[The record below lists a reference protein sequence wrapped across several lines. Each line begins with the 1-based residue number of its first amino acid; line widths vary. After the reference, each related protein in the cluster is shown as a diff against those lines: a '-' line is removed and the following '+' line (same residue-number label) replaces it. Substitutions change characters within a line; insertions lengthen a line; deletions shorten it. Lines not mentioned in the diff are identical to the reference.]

1 MSAENEKSQSVKMK
15 AGKTTMGK
23 LVTVGL
29 VLVLLVFLLS
39 ILMPAL
45 QTARKAAVKT
55 RLASELYEEDL
66 EMRTGSYVQPRHKPK
81 DEDKETMPAAVVEE
95 FDAQIN
101 LTPKVS
107 VGTAV
112 PESIYE
118 ADFSATIQAK
128 SSDEGVKECQIELP
142 LPPQVISLA
151 DVDVTVNGVA
161 SEDFV
166 LGWNSLI
173 WQGPLDNEKFSQIK
187 VTYSAVGK
195 GVYRLEK
202 PSGRIIDKFKAKLTA
217 HRGNIRMLELSLQ
230 PNNLEQEA
238 NKTTYTWEY
247 NRLVVARPIV
257 VDVLGMAAIDRL
269 GELTWLGPLS
279 VFVFGILIALTAL
292 AYDPEKLSGWVVVLV
307 AGCFAGAYPMM
318 YFLQDFASL
327 AVAIGVAVA
336 IVTVIIACRIIS
348 LCGLGYGIF
357 GGLVLPAVMFG
368 LTLATA
374 IATNRAM
381 QGVLLTGMA
390 IFAFVVAMVLLPKA
404 QEKLKAEAAEG

>member
-1 MSAENEKSQSVKMK
+1 MSAENEKGQGAKMK
-15 AGKTTMGK
+15 AKKSVMGR

-29 VLVLLVFLLS
+29 VLVVLVFLLGM
-39 ILMPAL
+39 LMPAL
-45 QTARKAAVKT
+45 VSVRRAAVKT
-55 RLASELYEEDL
+55 RIASELYEEV
-66 EMRTGSYVQPRHKPK
+66 TGAGGYVQPRDKTK
-81 DEDKETMPAAVVEE
+81 DQEIEATPAAVVET

-118 ADFSATIQAK
+118 ADFSATIEAK
-128 SSDEGVKECQIELP
+128 SAGAGVKQCKIELP

-151 DVDVTVNGVA
+151 DVDVTVNNVA
-161 SEDFV
+161 SEDFA
-166 LGWNSLI
+166 LGWNRLI
-173 WQGPLDNEKFSQIK
+173 WQGPLDGEQASQIK

-202 PSGRIIDKFKAKLTA
+202 PSGRIINQFKAKLTA

-230 PNNLEQEA
+230 PNNLDQEA

-292 AYDPEKLSGWVVVLV
+292 AYDPQKLSGWVVVLV

-318 YFLQDFASL
+318 YFLQDFTGL
-327 AVAIGVAVA
+327 AVAMGVAVA
-336 IVTVIIACRIIS
+336 IVMVIIACRIIS
-348 LCGLGYGIF
+348 LCGFGYGVF

-374 IATNRAM
+374 IASNRAM

-404 QEKLKAEAAEG
+404 QEKLKTGTAEG

>member
-1 MSAENEKSQSVKMK
+1 MAAENEKGQGGKMK
-15 AGKTTMGK
+15 TKKSMMGK

-29 VLVLLVFLLS
+29 VLVVLAFMLG

-45 QTARKAAVKT
+45 EKAREVSQKT
-55 RLASELYEEDL
+55 RLISGLGEADYWD
-66 EMRTGSYVQPRHKPK
+66 GSYVQPRPKVK
-81 DEDKETMPAAVVEE
+81 DEEMEAVPAAVVET
-95 FDAQIN
+95 FDARID

-118 ADFSATIQAK
+118 ADFSATIGAK
-128 SSDEGVKECQIELP
+128 SANAGVKQCKIEVP

-151 DVDVTVNGVA
+151 DVNVMVNNVA

-166 LGWNSLI
+166 LGWNCLI
-173 WQGPLDNEKFSQIK
+173 WQGPLDGEKASQIK
-187 VTYSAVGK
+187 VAYSAVGK
-195 GVYRLEK
+195 GVYKLEK
-202 PSGRIIDKFKAKLTA
+202 PSGRIINQFKTKLTA

-230 PNNLEQEA
+230 PNKLEQEA

-247 NRLVVARPIV
+247 KRLVVARPIV

-279 VFVFGILIALTAL
+279 VFVFGVLIALTAL

-327 AVAIGVAVA
+327 TAAIGVAVA
-336 IVTVIIACRIIS
+336 IVMVIIACRIIS
-348 LCGLGYGIF
+348 LCGLGYGVF
-357 GGLVLPAVMFG
+357 GGLLLPGVMFG

-374 IATNRAM
+374 IASNRAM

-404 QEKLKAEAAEG
+404 QEKLKGQAVEG

>member
-1 MSAENEKSQSVKMK
+1 MAAENENGAGAKTRAKKSVMS
-15 AGKTTMGK
+15 K

-29 VLVLLVFLLS
+29 VLVVLALMLG

-45 QTARKAAVKT
+45 EKARVLSQKT
-55 RLASELYEEDL
+55 RLISTLGEADYSAA
-66 EMRTGSYVQPRHKPK
+66 SYVQHRDKTK
-81 DEDKETMPAAVVEE
+81 DEAVEAVPAAVVET
-95 FDAQIN
+95 FDARIN
-101 LTPKVS
+101 LTPKTS

-118 ADFSATIQAK
+118 ADFSAVVDAK
-128 SSDEGVKECQIELP
+128 SANAGVKHCKIELP
-142 LPPQVISLA
+142 LA
-151 DVDVTVNGVA
+151 DVNVTVNNVP
-161 SEDFV
+161 SEDFI

-173 WQGPLDNEKFSQIK
+173 WQGPLDGEKTSQIK
-187 VTYSAVGK
+187 VSYSAVGK

-202 PSGRIIDKFKAKLTA
+202 PSGRIINQFKAKLTA

-230 PNNLEQEA
+230 PNKLEQEA

-247 NRLVVARPIV
+247 KRLVVARPIV

-292 AYDPEKLSGWVVVLV
+292 AYDPAKLSGWVVVLV

-327 AVAIGVAVA
+327 TAAIGVAVA
-336 IVTVIIACRIIS
+336 IVMVIIACRIIS
-348 LCGLGYGIF
+348 LCGLGYGVF
-357 GGLVLPAVMFG
+357 GGLLLPGVMFG

-374 IATNRAM
+374 IASNRAM

-404 QEKLKAEAAEG
+404 QEKLKGEAAEG

>member
-1 MSAENEKSQSVKMK
+1 V
-15 AGKTTMGK
+15 
-23 LVTVGL
+23 
-29 VLVLLVFLLS
+29 
-39 ILMPAL
+39 
-45 QTARKAAVKT
+45 
-55 RLASELYEEDL
+55 
-66 EMRTGSYVQPRHKPK
+66 
-81 DEDKETMPAAVVEE
+81 

-112 PESIYE
+112 PESIYK

-128 SSDEGVKECQIELP
+128 SPNEGVKRCQIELP

-151 DVDVTVNGVA
+151 DVDVTVNDVA

-166 LGWNSLI
+166 LGWNRLI
-173 WQGPLDNEKFSQIK
+173 WQGPLDGAGTSQIK

-230 PNNLEQEA
+230 PNNLEREA

-257 VDVLGMAAIDRL
+257 IDVLGMAAIDRL

-336 IVTVIIACRIIS
+336 IVGVIIACRIIS
-348 LCGLGYGIF
+348 LCGLRYGVF
-357 GGLVLPAVMFG
+357 GGLLLPVMMFG

-374 IATNRAM
+374 ISSNLAM

-404 QEKLKAEAAEG
+404 QEKLKSEAVER